1 MQHIS
6 WKAVKR
12 LAQKTVKCRYSHCPF
27 PDDVRPPNEMV
38 KGKGNTYY
46 HQACAHERDKIAEI
60 VDYYMNNIDDR
71 VTVAQ
76 LRNVI
81 NNIVFKKNVSADELF
96 FDIWYTKTN
105 NGKINSPYSL
115 HYLIANKKLQA
126 EYKKHLENKK
136 PVVDID
142 TIAVSDEVTYTSK
155 SKKSDFGGIF

>member
-1 MQHIS
+1 MTMVQAIIS
-6 WKAVKR
+6 SVAALIKR
-12 LAQKTVKCRYSHCPF
+12 VFTSIKSFATSVWNGIKTAITTPIR
-27 PDDVRPPNEMV
+27 
-38 KGKGNTYY
+38 
-46 HQACAHERDKIAEI
+46 AA
-60 VDYYMNNIDDR
+60 
-71 VTVAQ
+71 
-76 LRNVI
+76 LNVI